1 MNLYAL
7 NLEDEITYEQ
17 MNGIIYN
24 LNASIDIFYESE
36 QNEEKQSSGIFTT
49 IIKAIQNLIEK
60 IKTFFTGG
68 ARKKKEEELKN
79 LVNSNPD
86 AEVPVQSARVEEL
99 RKAREQ
105 AISDVEAGKEP
116 ESVIEKYK
124 GTLKALGI
132 GAAIVAGTAVVA
144 TGVSKKVAKNKASKE
159 YENYLKLGEEEVATS
174 KYLQNLEK
182 VLNEKNSRYL
192 KFNTQQ
198 DAKTLY
204 KAATGKHFLNKE
216 DKEYI
221 NQVKAIMEISNINA
235 QSCNWCRSK
244 IETDIVSVIQRNG
257 SVNDLKAL
265 GGVMSQNAA
274 DIQNANRS
282 DSLKLRRA
290 NVTKSGK
297 SYRDEEFKKT
307 AKMKN
312 EQHEAELDMKA
323 NSKAIREKSKLFGN
337 DIVKS
342 SEETGSNKKG
352 GKIRKFFDDKKE
364 VKKRVN
370 DKLANE
376 SVFDFDDY
384 LVEDSNSDE
393 DRAKLDLIIIAGLTL
408 ATFTHIGVG
417 KLISLKKKKDIEN
430 LFKLY
435 EKMHPNC
442 IPFREFVK
450 QPYGQS
456 EVNKIGCIIKPI
468 KSDNKEKNK
477 YIVYKYQGKP
487 VMYIAI
493 TYKYTGTVRYDS
505 DTSNNYYGTYTN
517 HKTRSNTS
525 GTYKEYEPQ
534 FTFVIVNR
542 SFGTGDNYTYYTA
555 SMALSTKIGHESIN
569 RFLDMM
575 KPIYKKNKALLKES
589 VEYTRALKI
598 SSYID
603 ELKK

>member
-60 IKTFFTGG
+60 IKTLFTGG
-68 ARKKKEEELKN
+68 SRRKKEEEHKN

-192 KFNTQQ
+192 KFNTQK

-342 SEETGSNKKG
+342 SEETGSNKKD
-352 GKIRKFFDDKKE
+352 GKIRKFFGDKKE
-364 VKKRVN
+364 VKKRAN

-384 LVEDSNSDE
+384 LVEDSE
-393 DRAKLDLIIIAGLTL
+393 TQELVILGALTL
-408 ATFTHIGVG
+408 AVFAPLVVGGVIG
-417 KLISLKKKKDIEN
+417 LKKKRELKN
-430 LFKLY
+430 VFKLY
-435 EKMHPNC
+435 EKIYPNC
-442 IPFREFVK
+442 IPFNELTK
-450 QPYGQS
+450 QTYGQD
-456 EVNKIGCIIKPI
+456 EVNMIGCMIKPI
-468 KSDNKEKNK
+468 KSDDKKNNK
-477 YIVYKYQGKP
+477 YIVYKYKNKP
-487 VMYIAI
+487 VMYIAL
-493 TYKYTGTVRYDS
+493 TYRNNGTIRYNAG
-505 DTSNNYYGTYTN
+505 TSNDFYGDYI
-517 HKTRSNTS
+517 STS
-525 GTYKEYEPQ
+525 RNSSTSREVIDYKPE
-534 FTFVIVNR
+534 FTFVIVDS
-542 SFGTGDNYTYYTA
+542 SFKKYYNYYMA
-555 SMALSTKIGHESIN
+555 EMALSTGIAHESIN
-569 RFLDMM
+569 RFLAEM